1 MLIDV
6 YDFDG
11 TLYDG
16 DSTVDFVLFCLRRHP
31 SLLLEL
37 PGLTGAALRLARGK
51 IGLTAFKSAL
61 FGLMARRVSLEDEAG
76 RFWQDARTRAKLYEW
91 FRHTPRDLP
100 IVIASAS
107 PEFELTHAAALL
119 GVEVL
124 IGTRCDASTGRLLGA
139 NCKGEEKLR
148 RIGERM
154 GEFEIRAMYTDD
166 ARADGPLLARAREG
180 YLISRGVVTPY
191 RKE

>member
-1 MLIDV
+1 M
-6 YDFDG
+6 
-11 TLYDG
+11 
-16 DSTVDFVLFCLRRHP
+16 
-31 SLLLEL
+31 
-37 PGLTGAALRLARGK
+37 
-51 IGLTAFKSAL
+51 
-61 FGLMARRVSLEDEAG
+61 
-76 RFWQDARTRAKLYEW
+76 
-91 FRHTPRDLP
+91 
-100 IVIASAS
+100 
-107 PEFELTHAAALL
+107 
-119 GVEVL
+119 EVL